1 MFYLSRTNIARSL
14 RAKTDSKVFSVNN
27 NRYNVTR
34 LRGRVFVTM
43 NIGLLMSK
51 FVLTFCK
58 HHDVNVF
65 V

>member
-27 NRYNVTR
+27 NRYNVT
-34 LRGRVFVTM
+34 GTFFVTM

-51 FVLTFCK
+51 FVL
-58 HHDVNVF
+58 NSL
-65 V
+65 